1 MPDETM
7 PPAQPAA
14 RPVARPPALKPPRDP
29 QLVLLRH
36 GETEWS
42 ASGQH
47 TGRTDIPLTAAGEEQ
62 ARSAGATLAGYEFA
76 AVYTS
81 PLARA
86 RRTAEL
92 AGFPGAVVDGD
103 LAEWDYGPV
112 DGRTSHDVSE
122 ILGREFLIFDDGVRV
137 LPPSAEHGAGRPGET
152 LEQVAARAARVVA
165 RVERTLSGQA
175 GSGTGSG
182 TGAGTEQR
190 AGGDVLIVAHGHL
203 LRVLATVWL
212 GVDPRLGARF
222 ELGTAAVCLLGYGHS
237 LRTIEGW
244 NLAAQ

>member
-7 PPAQPAA
+7 PPD
-14 RPVARPPALKPPRDP
+14 RPVALPPALRPPSEP

-36 GETEWS
+36 GQTEWS

-47 TGRTDIPLTAAGEEQ
+47 TGRTDLPLTADGEKQ
-62 ARSAGATLAGYEFA
+62 ARTAGATLAAYEFA
-76 AVYTS
+76 AVFTS
-81 PLARA
+81 PRERA

-92 AGFPGAVVDGD
+92 VGHPGAVVDED

-112 DGRTSHDVSE
+112 DGRTSRDVSE
-122 ILGREFLIFDDGVRV
+122 ILGRDFQIFDDGVQV
-137 LPPSAEHGAGRPGET
+137 LPPSAEHGEGRPGET
-152 LEQVAARAARVVA
+152 LDQVAVRAARVIARAEQVLTGQGAVA
-165 RVERTLSGQA
+165 GPDGRSDA
-175 GSGTGSG
+175 GSG
-182 TGAGTEQR
+182 
-190 AGGDVLIVAHGHL
+190 AGGHVLLVAHGHL

-222 ELGTAAVCLLGYGHS
+222 ELGTAAVCLLGYGHG

>member
-1 MPDETM
+1 MPHE
-7 PPAQPAA
+7 PQ
-14 RPVARPPALKPPRDP
+14 ALQPPRDP

-47 TGRTDIPLTAAGEEQ
+47 TGRTDIPLTAAGEKQ
-62 ARSAGATLAGYEFA
+62 ARFAGATLADYEFA

-81 PLARA
+81 PLVRA

-92 AGFPGAVVDGD
+92 AGYPDAVLDED

-112 DGRTSHDVSE
+112 DGRTSRDVSAE
-122 ILGREFLIFDDGVRV
+122 LGREFQIFDDGVRV
-137 LPPSAEHGAGRPGET
+137 LPPSAEHGDGRPGET
-152 LEQVAARAARVVA
+152 LEEVAARATRVVA
-165 RVERTLSGQA
+165 RAEQVLAGRA
-175 GSGTGSG
+175 GSG
-182 TGAGTEQR
+182 AG
-190 AGGDVLIVAHGHL
+190 AGGDVLLVAHGHL

>member
-1 MPDETM
+1 MPDTE
-7 PPAQPAA
+7 PRPQP
-14 RPVARPPALKPPRDP
+14 LKPSRDP

-47 TGRTDIPLTAAGEEQ
+47 TGRTDIPLTAAGEKQ
-62 ARSAGATLAGYEFA
+62 ARFAGTALADYEFA

-81 PLARA
+81 PLIRA

-92 AGFPGAVVDGD
+92 AGYADAVVDED

-112 DGRTSHDVSE
+112 DGRTSRDVSTE
-122 ILGREFLIFDDGVRV
+122 LGREFLIFDDGVRV
-137 LPPSAEHGAGRPGET
+137 LPPSSEHGDGRPGET
-152 LEQVAARAARVVA
+152 LEDVAARAARVVA
-165 RVERTLSGQA
+165 KAEKTLA
-175 GSGTGSG
+175 D
-182 TGAGTEQR
+182 R
-190 AGGDVLIVAHGHL
+190 AEDGGGDVLLVAHGHL
-203 LRVLATVWL
+203 LRVLTTVWL

-237 LRTIEGW
+237 LRTVEGW

>member
-1 MPDETM
+1 MPDTE
-7 PPAQPAA
+7 PRPQP
-14 RPVARPPALKPPRDP
+14 LKPSRDP

-47 TGRTDIPLTAAGEEQ
+47 TGRTDIPLTAAGEKQ
-62 ARSAGATLAGYEFA
+62 ARFAGTALANYEFA

-81 PLARA
+81 PLTRA

-92 AGFPGAVVDGD
+92 AGYADAVVDED

-112 DGRTSHDVSE
+112 DGRTSHDVSAE
-122 ILGREFLIFDDGVRV
+122 LGREFLIFDDGVRV
-137 LPPSAEHGAGRPGET
+137 LPPSAEHGDGRLGET
-152 LEQVAARAARVVA
+152 LEDVATRAARVMA
-165 RVERTLSGQA
+165 RAEETLA
-175 GSGTGSG
+175 R
-182 TGAGTEQR
+182 R
-190 AGGDVLIVAHGHL
+190 AEDGGGDVLLVAHGHL

-237 LRTIEGW
+237 LRTVEGW

>member
-1 MPDETM
+1 MPDTE
-7 PPAQPAA
+7 P
-14 RPVARPPALKPPRDP
+14 RPQRLKPSRDP

-47 TGRTDIPLTAAGEEQ
+47 TGRTDIPLTPAGEEQ
-62 ARSAGATLAGYEFA
+62 ARFAGATLAGYEFA

-81 PLARA
+81 PLVRA

-92 AGFPGAVVDGD
+92 AGHPDAVVDED

-112 DGRTSHDVSE
+112 DGRTSDDVSAE
-122 ILGREFLIFDDGVRV
+122 LGREFHAFYDGVRV
-137 LPPSAEHGAGRPGET
+137 LPPSAEHGDGRPGET
-152 LEQVAARAARVVA
+152 LEEVAERAARVVA
-165 RVERTLSGQA
+165 RAEETLGGRA
-175 GSGTGSG
+175 GTGD
-182 TGAGTEQR
+182 
-190 AGGDVLIVAHGHL
+190 GGGNVLLVAHGHL
-203 LRVLATVWL
+203 LRVLAMVWI

-222 ELGTAAVCLLGYGHS
+222 ELGTAAVCQLGHGHG

>member
-1 MPDETM
+1 MPDQTTT
-7 PPAQPAA
+7 PT
-14 RPVARPPALKPPRDP
+14 RPPALKPTRDP

-36 GETEWS
+36 GQTEWS

-47 TGRTDIPLTAAGEEQ
+47 TGRTDLPLTAAGEEQ
-62 ARSAGATLAGYEFA
+62 ARSAGATLAGFEFA

-81 PLARA
+81 PRSRA

-92 AGFPGAVVDGD
+92 AGYPDAVVDED

-112 DGRTSHDVSE
+112 DGRTSRDVSVL
-122 ILGREFLIFDDGVRV
+122 LGREFQIFEDGVHV
-137 LPPSAEHGAGRPGET
+137 LPPSPDHGDGRPGET
-152 LEQVAARAARVVA
+152 LDQVAVRAARIITRA
-165 RVERTLSGQA
+165 EQELA
-175 GSGTGSG
+175 GP
-182 TGAGTEQR
+182 
-190 AGGDVLIVAHGHL
+190 GGDVLLVAHGHL

>member
-1 MPDETM
+1 MPE
-7 PPAQPAA
+7 PQPTT
-14 RPVARPPALKPPRDP
+14 LKPPRDP

-47 TGRTDIPLTAAGEEQ
+47 TGRTDIPLTAAGEKQ
-62 ARSAGATLAGYEFA
+62 ARFAGTTLADYRFA
-76 AVYTS
+76 AVFTS

-92 AGFPGAVVDGD
+92 AGYPDAVVDED

-112 DGRTSHDVSE
+112 DGRTSHDVSAE
-122 ILGREFLIFDDGVRV
+122 LGREFLIFDDGVRV
-137 LPPSAEHGAGRPGET
+137 LPPSAEHGDGRPGET
-152 LEQVAARAARVVA
+152 LEEVAARATRVVA
-165 RVERTLSGQA
+165 RAEQVLA
-175 GSGTGSG
+175 GRSEGGS
-182 TGAGTEQR
+182 
-190 AGGDVLIVAHGHL
+190 GGDVLLVAHGHL

>member
-1 MPDETM
+1 MPDTE
-7 PPAQPAA
+7 PRPQP
-14 RPVARPPALKPPRDP
+14 LKPSRDP

-47 TGRTDIPLTAAGEEQ
+47 TGRTDIPLTAAGEKQ
-62 ARSAGATLAGYEFA
+62 ARFAGTALANYEFA

-81 PLARA
+81 PLTRA

-92 AGFPGAVVDGD
+92 AGYADAVVDEN

-112 DGRTSHDVSE
+112 DGRTSHDVSAE
-122 ILGREFLIFDDGVRV
+122 LGREFLIFDDGVRV
-137 LPPSAEHGAGRPGET
+137 LPPSAEHGDGRLGET
-152 LEQVAARAARVVA
+152 LEDVATRAARVMA
-165 RVERTLSGQA
+165 RAEETLA
-175 GSGTGSG
+175 R
-182 TGAGTEQR
+182 R
-190 AGGDVLIVAHGHL
+190 AEDGGGDVLLVAHGHL

-212 GVDPRLGARF
+212 GVDPRLGSRF

-237 LRTIEGW
+237 LRTVEGW

>member
-1 MPDETM
+1 MSDASGTEP
-7 PPAQPAA
+7 
-14 RPVARPPALKPPRDP
+14 RPQALKPSRDP

-47 TGRTDIPLTAAGEEQ
+47 TGRTDIPLTPAGEKQ
-62 ARSAGATLAGYEFA
+62 ARYAGGALADYAFA

-81 PLARA
+81 PLLRA

-92 AGFPGAVVDGD
+92 AGYADAVVDED

-112 DGRTSHDVSE
+112 DGRTSHDVSAE
-122 ILGREFLIFDDGVRV
+122 LGREFLIFDDGVRI
-137 LPPSAEHGAGRPGET
+137 LPPSAEHGEGRPGET
-152 LEQVAARAARVVA
+152 LEDVAARAARVVA
-165 RVERTLSGQA
+165 RAEETLA
-175 GSGTGSG
+175 R
-182 TGAGTEQR
+182 R
-190 AGGDVLIVAHGHL
+190 AEDGGGDVLLVAHGHL

-237 LRTIEGW
+237 LRTVEGW

>member
-1 MPDETM
+1 MPDTE
-7 PPAQPAA
+7 P
-14 RPVARPPALKPPRDP
+14 RPQRLKPSRDP

-47 TGRTDIPLTAAGEEQ
+47 TGRTDIPLTAAGEKQ
-62 ARSAGATLAGYEFA
+62 ARFAGATLADHEFA

-81 PLARA
+81 PLIRA

-92 AGFPGAVVDGD
+92 AGYRNAVVDED

-112 DGRTSHDVSE
+112 DGRTSRDVSE
-122 ILGREFLIFDDGVRV
+122 ELGREFLIFDDGVHV
-137 LPPSAEHGAGRPGET
+137 LPPSAEHADGRPGET
-152 LEQVAARAARVVA
+152 LGQVAVRAARIVA
-165 RVERTLSGQA
+165 RAEETLAGRS
-175 GSGTGSG
+175 GSGSRSG
-182 TGAGTEQR
+182 GEPG
-190 AGGDVLIVAHGHL
+190 AGGDVLLVAHGHL

>member
-1 MPDETM
+1 MRIAPTTDS
-7 PPAQPAA
+7 
-14 RPVARPPALKPPRDP
+14 

-62 ARSAGATLAGYEFA
+62 ARQAGRALTRYEFA

-81 PLARA
+81 PLERA

-92 AGFPGAVVDGD
+92 TGFPDAVVDEN

-112 DGRTSHDVSE
+112 DGRTAKE
-122 ILGREFLIFDDGVRV
+122 ISAELGREFLIFDDGVRI
-137 LPPSAEHGAGRPGET
+137 LPPDPAHGGGRPGE
-152 LEQVAARAARVVA
+152 LLDDVYERALAVVA
-165 RVERTLSGQA
+165 RAEETLKDG
-175 GSGTGSG
+175 
-182 TGAGTEQR
+182 R
-190 AGGDVLIVAHGHL
+190 DVLVVAHGHL

-222 ELGTAAVCLLGYGHS
+222 ELGTAAVCLLGYGHH

-244 NLAAQ
+244 NLPPTA

>member
-1 MPDETM
+1 MSDASRTEPR
-7 PPAQPAA
+7 PQP
-14 RPVARPPALKPPRDP
+14 LKPSRDP

-47 TGRTDIPLTAAGEEQ
+47 TGRTDIPLTAAGEKQ
-62 ARSAGATLAGYEFA
+62 ARYAGGALANYEFA

-81 PLARA
+81 PLLRA

-92 AGFPGAVVDGD
+92 AGHADAVVDED

-112 DGRTSHDVSE
+112 DGRTSHDVSVE
-122 ILGREFLIFDDGVRV
+122 LGREFLIFDDGVRV
-137 LPPSAEHGAGRPGET
+137 LPPSAEHGEGRPGET
-152 LEQVAARAARVVA
+152 LEDVATRAARVVA
-165 RVERTLSGQA
+165 KAEETLA
-175 GSGTGSG
+175 
-182 TGAGTEQR
+182 AR
-190 AGGDVLIVAHGHL
+190 ADDGGGDVLLVAHGHL

-222 ELGTAAVCLLGYGHS
+222 ELGTAAVCLLGYGHN
-237 LRTIEGW
+237 LRTVEGW

>member
-1 MPDETM
+1 MSDASGTEP
-7 PPAQPAA
+7 
-14 RPVARPPALKPPRDP
+14 RPQALKPSRDP

-47 TGRTDIPLTAAGEEQ
+47 TGRTDIPLTPAGEKQ
-62 ARSAGATLAGYEFA
+62 ARYAGDALADYEFA

-81 PLARA
+81 PLLRA

-92 AGFPGAVVDGD
+92 AGYADAVVDED

-112 DGRTSHDVSE
+112 DGRTSHDVSAE
-122 ILGREFLIFDDGVRV
+122 LGREFLIFDDGVRI
-137 LPPSAEHGAGRPGET
+137 LPPSAEHGEGRPGET
-152 LEQVAARAARVVA
+152 LEDVAARAARVVA
-165 RVERTLSGQA
+165 RAEETLA
-175 GSGTGSG
+175 R
-182 TGAGTEQR
+182 R
-190 AGGDVLIVAHGHL
+190 AEDGGGDVLLVAHGHL

-237 LRTIEGW
+237 LRTVEGW

>member
-1 MPDETM
+1 MSHEP
-7 PPAQPAA
+7 QP
-14 RPVARPPALKPPRDP
+14 LTPPRDP

-42 ASGQH
+42 RSGQH
-47 TGRTDIPLTAAGEEQ
+47 TGRTDLPLTAAGEEQ
-62 ARSAGATLAGYEFA
+62 ARFAGATLARYEFA
-76 AVYTS
+76 AVRTS
-81 PLARA
+81 PLTRA

-92 AGFPGAVVDGD
+92 AGYPDAVVDDD

-112 DGRTSHDVSE
+112 DGRTSRDVSAE
-122 ILGREFLIFDDGVRV
+122 LGREFQIFDDGVRV
-137 LPPSAEHGAGRPGET
+137 LPPSAEHGDGRPGET
-152 LEQVAARAARVVA
+152 LEDVAARAARVVA
-165 RVERTLSGQA
+165 RAEETL
-175 GSGTGSG
+175 TD
-182 TGAGTEQR
+182 
-190 AGGDVLIVAHGHL
+190 GGDVLLVAHGHL

-237 LRTIEGW
+237 LRTVEGW

>member
-1 MPDETM
+1 MPTE
-7 PPAQPAA
+7 PQ
-14 RPVARPPALKPPRDP
+14 ALKPPRDP

-47 TGRTDIPLTAAGEEQ
+47 TGRTDIPLTPAGEKQ
-62 ARSAGATLAGYEFA
+62 ARFAGATLADYEFA

-81 PLARA
+81 PLVRA

-92 AGFPGAVVDGD
+92 AGYPDAVVDED

-112 DGRTSHDVSE
+112 DGRTSHDVSQE
-122 ILGREFLIFDDGVRV
+122 LGRDFLIFDDGVRV
-137 LPPSAEHGAGRPGET
+137 LPPSAEHGDGRPGET

-165 RVERTLSGQA
+165 RAERTLAGQA
-175 GSGTGSG
+175 GSDGGPGDASRAGSG
-182 TGAGTEQR
+182 GR
-190 AGGDVLIVAHGHL
+190 DVLLVAHGHL

-222 ELGTAAVCLLGYGHS
+222 ELGTAAVCLLGYGHN

>member
-1 MPDETM
+1 MPDETL
-7 PPAQPAA
+7 PPNPTAAQPT
-14 RPVARPPALKPPRDP
+14 VLKPPSEP

-36 GETEWS
+36 GQTEWS

-47 TGRTDIPLTAAGEEQ
+47 TGRTDLPLTADGEAQ

-76 AVYTS
+76 AVLTS
-81 PLARA
+81 PRTRA
-86 RRTAEL
+86 LRTAEL
-92 AGFPGAVVDGD
+92 VGHAGAVVDED

-112 DGRTSHDVSE
+112 DGRTSRDVSE
-122 ILGREFLIFDDGVRV
+122 ILGHDFQIFDDGVRV
-137 LPPSAEHGAGRPGET
+137 LPPSAEHGEGRPGET
-152 LEQVAARAARVVA
+152 LDQVAVRAARVVA
-165 RVERTLSGQA
+165 RAEEVLR
-175 GSGTGSG
+175 GTGPG
-182 TGAGTEQR
+182 TGGH
-190 AGGDVLIVAHGHL
+190 VLLVAHGHL

-222 ELGTAAVCLLGYGHS
+222 ELGTAAVCLLGYGHG

>member
-1 MPDETM
+1 MPT
-7 PPAQPAA
+7 QPQ
-14 RPVARPPALKPPRDP
+14 ALKPPRDP

-62 ARSAGATLAGYEFA
+62 ARFAGATLADYEFA
-76 AVYTS
+76 AVHTS
-81 PLARA
+81 PLLRA

-92 AGFPGAVVDGD
+92 AGFPDAVVDDD

-122 ILGREFLIFDDGVRV
+122 ELGREFLIFDDGVRV
-137 LPPSAEHGAGRPGET
+137 LPPSAEHGGGRPGET
-152 LEQVAARAARVVA
+152 LEEVAARAARVMA
-165 RVERTLSGQA
+165 RAEEVLAGQA
-175 GSGTGSG
+175 GSG
-182 TGAGTEQR
+182 
-190 AGGDVLIVAHGHL
+190 GGDVLLVAHGHL

-222 ELGTAAVCLLGYGHS
+222 ELGTAAICLLGYGHS

>member
-1 MPDETM
+1 MPEETM
-7 PPAQPAA
+7 RTTQPGSPAESPTDQHTGPPPT
-14 RPVARPPALKPPRDP
+14 VLKPSRDP

-47 TGRTDIPLTAAGEEQ
+47 TGRTDLPLTTAGEEQ
-62 ARSAGATLAGYEFA
+62 ARVAGAALADYEFQ

-81 PLARA
+81 PLLRA
-86 RRTAEL
+86 RRSAEL
-92 AGFPGAVVDGD
+92 AGYPDAVVDED

-112 DGRTSHDVSE
+112 DGRTSAEISE
-122 ILGREFLIFDDGVRV
+122 ELGREFLIFDDGVRI
-137 LPPSAEHGAGRPGET
+137 LPPSAEHGDGREGET
-152 LEQVAARAARVVA
+152 LDQVAVRAARMVA
-165 RVERTLSGQA
+165 RAEETLA
-175 GSGTGSG
+175 GR
-182 TGAGTEQR
+182 TGAD
-190 AGGDVLIVAHGHL
+190 GGGNVLLVAHGHL

-212 GVDPRLGARF
+212 GVDPRLGSRF
-222 ELGTAAVCLLGYGHS
+222 ELGTAAVCLLGYGHN

>member
-1 MPDETM
+1 MPT
-7 PPAQPAA
+7 QPQ
-14 RPVARPPALKPPRDP
+14 ALKPPRDP

-47 TGRTDIPLTAAGEEQ
+47 TGRTDIPLTAAGEKQ
-62 ARSAGATLAGYEFA
+62 ARFAGATLADYEFA

-81 PLARA
+81 PLVRA

-92 AGFPGAVVDGD
+92 AGHPDAVVDED

-112 DGRTSHDVSE
+112 DGRTSHDVSAE
-122 ILGREFLIFDDGVRV
+122 LGREFLIFDDGVRV
-137 LPPSAEHGAGRPGET
+137 LPPSAEHGEGRPGET
-152 LEQVAARAARVVA
+152 LEEVAARATRVVA
-165 RVERTLSGQA
+165 RAEEVLA
-175 GSGTGSG
+175 GRSGTGP
-182 TGAGTEQR
+182 
-190 AGGDVLIVAHGHL
+190 GGDVLLVAHGHL